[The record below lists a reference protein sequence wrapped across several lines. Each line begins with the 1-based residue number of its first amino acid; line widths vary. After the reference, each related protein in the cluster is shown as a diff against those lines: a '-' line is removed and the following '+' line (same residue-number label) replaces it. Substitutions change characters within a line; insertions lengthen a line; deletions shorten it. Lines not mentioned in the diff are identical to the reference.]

1 MTYTVVW
8 KPEAEEE
15 LARLWTNSAAARNS
29 IAEAADTIDRLL
41 KTSPRAQ
48 GESRSG
54 AVRVLFVDPL
64 GVFFHVDDDDRL
76 VSVLRVWLV
85 A

>member
-8 KPEAEEE
+8 KPDAGDE
-15 LARLWTNSAAARNS
+15 LARLWTDTATLRKS

-41 KTSPRAQ
+41 KSDPLSQ

-54 AVRVLFVDPL
+54 SVRVLFIDPL

-76 VSVLRVWLV
+76 VSVVKVWLV

>member
-8 KPEAEEE
+8 KSAAEDE
-15 LARLWTNSAAARNS
+15 LARLWTDAAAERRS
-29 IAEAADTIDRLL
+29 IADAADTIDRVL
-41 KTSPRAQ
+41 KTNPRAQ

-54 AVRVLFVDPL
+54 DVRVLFVDPL

-76 VSVLRVWLV
+76 VSIVRLWLV

>member
-1 MTYTVVW
+1 MSYTVVW
-8 KPEAEEE
+8 KPASEEE
-15 LARLWTNSAAARNS
+15 LARLWTNAEAAPNS

-41 KTSPRAQ
+41 KTNPLAQ

-54 AVRVLFVDPL
+54 AVRVLFIDPL
-64 GVFFHVDDDDRL
+64 GVFFHVDDEDRL
-76 VSVLRVWLV
+76 VSVVRVWLV